1 MKAEIAKLEK
11 EAMLD
16 KMKKAKIEAERLD
29 KMRKAKIEAERLGAV
44 KAVKAAKAA
53 VAMKIKAN
61 EISVKMAARK

>member
-16 KMKKAKIEAERLD
+16 KMKKAKIEAERLRD
-29 KMRKAKIEAERLGAV
+29 V
-44 KAVKAAKAA
+44 KAAKVAKAA